1 MTGTSHTIVIA
12 VSARP
17 LPMYID
23 ERGVTLHPCYP
34 QEMFGSKSYLRIEGK
49 VQTEL
54 PLAAEAL
61 WMEN

>member
-17 LPMYID
+17 LPMYIG